1 MAPELVRTGVKATE
15 QELEEALRLYKESLE
30 TPFLFKPGAGNKI
43 FLASAQKKF
52 HEFVHQAALEHG
64 LPEIEG
70 YYGIDTVS
78 FEFVRYK

>member
-1 MAPELVRTGVKATE
+1 MALELTRTGVKATE
-15 QELEEALRLYKESLE
+15 LELEEALRLYKESLG
-30 TPFLFKPGAGNKI
+30 TPFLFKPGKGNQV

-52 HEFVHQAALEHG
+52 HEFVHKAALEHG

-78 FEFVRYK
+78 FEFVRYT